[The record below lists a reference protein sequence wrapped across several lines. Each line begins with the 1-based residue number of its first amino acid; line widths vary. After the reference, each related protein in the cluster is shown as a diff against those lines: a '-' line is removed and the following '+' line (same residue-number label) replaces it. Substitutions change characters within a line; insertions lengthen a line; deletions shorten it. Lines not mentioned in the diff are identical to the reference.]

1 MSNHH
6 DHSHPHDHH
15 HDVTATDAP
24 GVRVKTHPSLCL
36 GWGECHRWAPD
47 VYPLD
52 EDGKIAVHLLEVPP
66 EHAEAAWWGA
76 AACPQQAITV
86 IGPSSDYWVGRLQHA
101 VDEADRATT

>member
-1 MSNHH
+1 MSDHHH
-6 DHSHPHDHH
+6 DHDHH
-15 HDVTATDAP
+15 HHDGEPGEVP

-36 GWGECHRWAPD
+36 GWGECNRWAPE

-66 EHAEAAWWGA
+66 EQAEAAWWGA

-86 IGPSSDYWVGRLQHA
+86 IGPPAQYWVDRFQQAAEH
-101 VDEADRATT
+101 ADRTAT

>member
-1 MSNHH
+1 MLT
-6 DHSHPHDHH
+6 
-15 HDVTATDAP
+15 VTSAP
-24 GVRVKTHPSLCL
+24 VRSLRTSVPASGERRCCL

-52 EDGKIAVHLLEVPP
+52 EDGKIGVHLLEVPA

-86 IGPSSDYWVGRLQHA
+86 IGPPSEYWVNRFQQA
-101 VDEADRATT
+101 ADSADRAAT